1 MMTPNLDN
9 RVLVK
14 ILGYLKEKNDEE
26 LAEELFRM
34 VH

>member
-1 MMTPNLDN
+1 
-9 RVLVK
+9 VLVT

-34 VH
+34 VHW